1 MTPEVV
7 PAAFERLMGCT
18 EEELLRAL
26 PAALPGAR
34 IQVGATSTDITANFS
49 DGSLALAWQKAPEFH
64 IGLLR
69 IPRLQVRFEYVGL
82 TPDRRRLVQRRFDLA
97 TQRGGG

>member
-1 MTPEVV
+1 MTPESV

-18 EEELLRAL
+18 EEDLLRAL
-26 PAALPGAR
+26 PSALPEAR
-34 IQVGATSTDITANFS
+34 IEVGAAGTDLTATFS
-49 DGSLALAWQKAPEFH
+49 DGTLALAWRKASEFR

-69 IPRLQVRFEYVGL
+69 IPRLEVRFEYVGL

>member
-1 MTPEVV
+1 MTPDTV
-7 PAAFERLMGCT
+7 PAAFERLMGCSDD
-18 EEELLRAL
+18 ELRRAL
-26 PAALPGAR
+26 PAALPEAR
-34 IQVGATSTDITANFS
+34 LEVGATGTNLTAYFS
-49 DGSLALAWQKAPEFH
+49 DGTLALAWQKAPEFH

-69 IPRLQVRFEYVGL
+69 IPRLQVRFEYAGL